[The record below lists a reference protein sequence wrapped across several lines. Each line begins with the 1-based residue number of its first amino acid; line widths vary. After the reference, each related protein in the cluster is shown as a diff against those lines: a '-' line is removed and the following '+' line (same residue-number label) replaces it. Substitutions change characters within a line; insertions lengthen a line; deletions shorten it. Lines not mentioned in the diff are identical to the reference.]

1 MHPKV
6 VKAKAK
12 ASKAAKSDPVARE
25 SSPSAESSLAH
36 PKVVKAKAKASKA
49 AKSDSASSRSKS
61 ESNCSSSKA
70 QSRHSS
76 SKTKSTYSRSSSTT
90 KKSGN
95 APKKAVALDNSN
107 AADDKAKDLQT
118 QRLEDLKEGLLK
130 KKQAREQLQQEV
142 LESQCKK
149 EEVPGSSGKKEE
161 VPGSSSIR
169 EDTAEPAAIND
180 AEPAA
185 ITAEP
190 KDKNLKVES
199 ATPDANFGEKPKAAE
214 EAPEENAKAKDKEKA
229 PKAAAPDE
237 ENAKEN
243 KGEAQTAAVVLDT
256 TLKELEEEAQA
267 QEEKPWIRQKR
278 RRMEAAMER
287 VQKGKEEEQEEEQ
300 NLPAEPDA
308 EPVEPVEPMEQ
319 DEEPATPCV
328 EFTATPSL
336 ADTPTV
342 TVLQEE
348 EVVPWQQSL
357 KARPN
362 R

>member
-1 MHPKV
+1 M
-6 VKAKAK
+6 
-12 ASKAAKSDPVARE
+12 
-25 SSPSAESSLAH
+25 
-36 PKVVKAKAKASKA
+36 
-49 AKSDSASSRSKS
+49 
-61 ESNCSSSKA
+61 
-70 QSRHSS
+70 
-76 SKTKSTYSRSSSTT
+76 
-90 KKSGN
+90 
-95 APKKAVALDNSN
+95 ALDNSN

-118 QRLEDLKEGLLK
+118 KRQDRLQDLKKGLLEK
-130 KKQAREQLQQEV
+130 KEAREQLQQEV
-142 LESQCKK
+142 PESRCKK

-229 PKAAAPDE
+229 PKAEAPDE

-267 QEEKPWIRQKR
+267 QEEKPWIRHKR
-278 RRMEAAMER
+278 RRMEAAILRGEEEE
-287 VQKGKEEEQEEEQ
+287 QKEEQEEEQ

>member
-1 MHPKV
+1 
-6 VKAKAK
+6 
-12 ASKAAKSDPVARE
+12 
-25 SSPSAESSLAH
+25 LH

-118 QRLEDLKEGLLK
+118 KRQDRLQDLKKGLLEK
-130 KKQAREQLQQEV
+130 KEAREQLQQEV
-142 LESQCKK
+142 PESRCKK
-149 EEVPGSSGKKEE
+149 EEVPGSSSKKEE

-229 PKAAAPDE
+229 PKAEAPDE

-256 TLKELEEEAQA
+256 TPKEGEEEPEAE
-267 QEEKPWIRQKR
+267 EEKPWIRRDR
-278 RRMEAAMER
+278 RRIVAAMER

-308 EPVEPVEPMEQ
+308 EPVEPVEPVEQ
-319 DEEPATPCV
+319 DAEPDTPCL
-328 EFTATPSL
+328 ESTPSL
-336 ADTPTV
+336 ADPPTV
-342 TVLQEE
+342 TVLLQE
-348 EVVPWQQSL
+348 EVVPWQPGL
-357 KARPN
+357 N

>member
-1 MHPKV
+1 V
-6 VKAKAK
+6 
-12 ASKAAKSDPVARE
+12 
-25 SSPSAESSLAH
+25 H

-118 QRLEDLKEGLLK
+118 KRQDRLQDLKKGLLEK
-130 KKQAREQLQQEV
+130 KEAREQLQQEV
-142 LESQCKK
+142 PESRCKK
-149 EEVPGSSGKKEE
+149 EEVPGSSSKKEE

-229 PKAAAPDE
+229 PKAEAPDE
-237 ENAKEN
+237 ENAKED

-267 QEEKPWIRQKR
+267 QEEKPWIRRDR
-278 RRMEAAMER
+278 RRIVAVMER

-308 EPVEPVEPMEQ
+308 EPVEPVEPVEQ
-319 DEEPATPCV
+319 GAEPDTPC
-328 EFTATPSL
+328 L

-348 EVVPWQQSL
+348 IVPWQPGL
-357 KARPN
+357 N

>member
-1 MHPKV
+1 M
-6 VKAKAK
+6 
-12 ASKAAKSDPVARE
+12 
-25 SSPSAESSLAH
+25 H

-118 QRLEDLKEGLLK
+118 KRQDRLQDLKKGLLEK
-130 KKQAREQLQQEV
+130 KEAREQLQQEV
-142 LESQCKK
+142 LESRCKK
-149 EEVPGSSGKKEE
+149 EEVPGSSSKKEE

-190 KDKNLKVES
+190 KDKNLEVES

-229 PKAAAPDE
+229 PKAEAPDE

-243 KGEAQTAAVVLDT
+243 KAGAQTAAVVLDT

-267 QEEKPWIRQKR
+267 QEEKPWIRHKR
-278 RRMEAAMER
+278 RRMEAAILRGEEEE
-287 VQKGKEEEQEEEQ
+287 QKEEQEEEQ

>member
-1 MHPKV
+1 ML
-6 VKAKAK
+6 
-12 ASKAAKSDPVARE
+12 PVARE
-25 SSPSAESSLAH
+25 HSPSSESSLAH

-49 AKSDSASSRSKS
+49 AKSDSASSKSKS

-118 QRLEDLKEGLLK
+118 QRLEDLKEGLIK

-229 PKAAAPDE
+229 PKAEAPDE

-243 KGEAQTAAVVLDT
+243 KGEAQTEAVVLDT
-256 TLKELEEEAQA
+256 ALKELEEEAQA
-267 QEEKPWIRQKR
+267 QEEKPWIRYKR
-278 RRMEAAMER
+278 RRMNAEILRGEEEEQKEEQR
-287 VQKGKEEEQEEEQ
+287 QKGKEEEQEEEQ

-328 EFTATPSL
+328 EQDEEL
-336 ADTPTV
+336 A
-342 TVLQEE
+342 
-348 EVVPWQQSL
+348 WQTFLQSL
-357 KARPN
+357 SSKKKK
-362 R
+362 